1 MNIERVIAKFDLKG
15 INYEPSKGGKALM
28 TLEEYL
34 ATVGI
39 AWKQSPVGFLVLFV
53 ECLND
58 AQSAKQLFK
67 ATMIEANEI
76 MKTWRGTYPDKAL
89 NALCITAIAEAT
101 QPLGQIC
108 PECNGSG
115 KVRSKC
121 NHSVKC
127 PCCDDGRIQWTQ
139 ETRFAYFCLTL
150 RITYSR
156 FRRYMP
162 VIKALVD
169 WLSDKRN
176 AAALAVQGS
185 GSKEESLV
193 AC

>member
-15 INYEPSKGGKALM
+15 INYEPSKGSKALM

-76 MKTWRGTYPDKAL
+76 MKTWRGAYPDKAL
-89 NALCITAIAEAT
+89 NAMCITAIAEA
-101 QPLGQIC
+101 PKGASPSYALGYYDRDNAFYKDWDGIARDRDAWLRHGGFGQ
-108 PECNGSG
+108 EGFEQLAYA
-115 KVRSKC
+115 KVVHR
-121 NHSVKC
+121 
-127 PCCDDGRIQWTQ
+127 GAEQQRALLARQ
-139 ETRFAYFCLTL
+139 ERF
-150 RITYSR
+150 
-156 FRRYMP
+156 
-162 VIKALVD
+162 VIERCGGAFEQLQV
-169 WLSDKRN
+169 R
-176 AAALAVQGS
+176 A
-185 GSKEESLV
+185 
-193 AC
+193 